1 MTAGGRAGVRPV
13 ALVAGLWWPPR
24 TCHIQDLA
32 LPAPAARRARRT
44 LGSARAGIANAFL
57 LDSTTKHPKK
67 SQFERRGLCCC
78 ASRDE
83 SGDEESGGLGRVPE
97 PRVLIFPGEQE

>member
-1 MTAGGRAGVRPV
+1 MVATLDLPHPGPGAAGTGCKEGKE
-13 ALVAGLWWPPR
+13 
-24 TCHIQDLA
+24 
-32 LPAPAARRARRT
+32 RARRI
-44 LGSARAGIANAFL
+44 LGTARAGIANAFL

-78 ASRDE
+78 ASRGE
-83 SGDEESGGLGRVPE
+83 SGDEESGGTGRVPE